1 MSLEEPSASIEL
13 WSVINVGDEIEL
25 EADLIEEGRVKLH
38 GNRFY
43 KVLAKTDAQG
53 ESHFA
58 AFTVQSE
65 VDDQLI
71 KVAPAFVCNYR
82 TNPHRTPL
90 A

>member
-1 MSLEEPSASIEL
+1 MSLEDPSESVEL
-13 WSVINVGDEIEL
+13 WSIINVGDDIEL
-25 EADLIEEGRVKLH
+25 EADLIEEGSVKLH
-38 GNRFY
+38 GKRFY

-53 ESHFA
+53 QSHFA

-82 TNPHRTPL
+82 VNPHRTPL